1 MIRIITI
8 WELLVLSALVLLV
21 GRELVALLQARRKGL
36 TRNVSREV
44 TFSTLLALAVGYGAL
59 AVRWLNV
66 DVSIGTVEDLH
77 RLPLANW
84 GHLVLLVMIIVILTY
99 ELTALVYARGS
110 GLTSNVTRLVSFS
123 ASILMLL
130 VLLGMSEIRWDLYF
144 ERRLEAVQLTVPM
157 AEDSEPGADSVE

>member
-1 MIRIITI
+1 
-8 WELLVLSALVLLV
+8 
-21 GRELVALLQARRKGL
+21 
-36 TRNVSREV
+36 
-44 TFSTLLALAVGYGAL
+44 
-59 AVRWLNV
+59 
-66 DVSIGTVEDLH
+66 
-77 RLPLANW
+77 
-84 GHLVLLVMIIVILTY
+84 MIIVILTY